1 MEYSDY
7 RKIVDTENEMDS
19 ATRKELLSEY
29 LKTPSLPHLQSLRDM
44 LGEMKSKL
52 NRCDNSKK
60 KCLKSIRN
68 MLDKKRSD

>member
-1 MEYSDY
+1 MDYSHY
-7 RKIVDTENEMDS
+7 RKLVDSENEIDS

-52 NRCDNSKK
+52 DRCDNSKK
-60 KCLKSIRN
+60 KCLQSIRN
-68 MLDKKRSD
+68 MLDTKRSE